1 MTGSCLSSPVA
12 ITWWLCA
19 SLPAELFYLPTWENL
34 GADKPWLDQ
43 AQVKLIIYS
52 LCHKSVSNN
61 CRSISLPRCVYV
73 QIWQHSGRFS
83 PKPRI
88 SPSSLEQG
96 WVRRAEFL
104 LSEEREAT
112 GENGK
117 HRYAPTAVGPVQPAL
132 MLCFEFLKIFQRE
145 S

>member
-1 MTGSCLSSPVA
+1 M
-12 ITWWLCA
+12 
-19 SLPAELFYLPTWENL
+19 
-34 GADKPWLDQ
+34 
-43 AQVKLIIYS
+43 
-52 LCHKSVSNN
+52 
-61 CRSISLPRCVYV
+61 
-73 QIWQHSGRFS
+73 
-83 PKPRI
+83 
-88 SPSSLEQG
+88 
-96 WVRRAEFL
+96 RRAEFL